1 MTNGMKKGKKERVAT
16 KESNVKEKQLSTSE
30 KLPKNDCNKCVAAN
44 TLKTEKL
51 DETAIKR

>member
-16 KESNVKEKQLSTSE
+16 RESNVKEKQLSTSE